1 MSAVQL
7 GEEGPK
13 SAAAAGGYPPVAA
26 APAYN
31 SPPPPAYPV
40 VNGIATWKT
49 A

>member
-13 SAAAAGGYPPVAA
+13 AAAAAGGYPPVAA